1 MIIMSKFQK
10 RLKKLSD
17 KTENCLVVGKGFGHL
32 SDFIEIYKTVFVVD
46 NQRPDIKAKNIVYR
60 DNFDETSHMTDIS
73 CVFFDLSS
81 LNYLETTCSIWTR
94 CKSLVIIEGND
105 PIERHLSGPL
115 YQFGWRC
122 SNLQGFFHVWE
133 LKK

>member
-73 CVFFDLSS
+73 CSTASKIGTLLRAPFSRYN
-81 LNYLETTCSIWTR
+81 LNRIMFT
-94 CKSLVIIEGND
+94 K
-105 PIERHLSGPL
+105 
-115 YQFGWRC
+115 
-122 SNLQGFFHVWE
+122 
-133 LKK
+133 